1 MKHSSQKATI
11 NSLEFISNQIYLF
24 IKESFPNHKL
34 FFYDQLLTIDSP
46 QNQYIFLIEKLITN
60 VPDQYYTSLKIEF
73 LDHSIFLKDPY
84 TTEIFYNKTFYNFD
98 TFKTKIILPAITLI
112 INNISLKTIIFL

>member
-60 VPDQYYTSLKIEF
+60 VPDQNYTSLKIEF
-73 LDHSIFLKDPY
+73 LDHSIFLKD
-84 TTEIFYNKTFYNFD
+84 
-98 TFKTKIILPAITLI
+98 
-112 INNISLKTIIFL
+112 